1 MVEAKGFGSEIS
13 RALVFTGI
21 PGFKTAFCVGCF
33 GVLGVWGA
41 EVFLLLEIR
50 ASSSMFPTVAVT

>member
-1 MVEAKGFGSEIS
+1 M
-13 RALVFTGI
+13 LTGI
-21 PGFKTAFCVGCF
+21 PEFKTAFCVGCF

-41 EVFLLLEIR
+41 EVFLLLLEIR